1 MDLDK
6 SFLVTNDSLSR
17 DDYVSLSQDVFD
29 STFQNASNVYPRD
42 ILDHS
47 SVNTIDQTNMA
58 ELKQRRK
65 TYASQT
71 RSLVSKR
78 KSISDKVF
86 QNAVTKK
93 FKANKNAYTPEFV
106 SLATQMSNIG
116 QITLARWNKEVAQ
129 VVIHDNLP
137 NKDCRFFSYG
147 IIADESTRG
156 EKKIFLVCLS
166 YWNHHTN
173 EPLLSIIRMV
183 DIERCSAI
191 VVCDTIIESCQ
202 SYNICTNKC
211 LYWLTDNTGY
221 MSGEK
226 GGAVVEF
233 KKKTGSK
240 TVRIPCGL
248 HAIHIVVN
256 AFEKITFGSNPNP
269 SGLSLC
275 PHPFNL
281 LNLAYY
287 LHNGYNDSDKDNPLN
302 MKTETIKKLYWTF
315 LQYQLKNYQKPIS
328 TRWLYQLETAKQYL
342 DRKDIHLVFAR
353 FFVDQLMSSKNVPER
368 YYHKWTTFLS
378 WLQDEKMNI
387 LIRIMVQFGKW
398 FYERLFHFLT
408 GADPCPRVQ
417 HNGTPKT
424 LPNGYQAHELP
435 DMVGKWTKELNE
447 VVERPEIIFF
457 EEFQAAIICV
467 VLNTPLPNFS
477 NNLASKYI
485 DQLVDDF
492 NNNNQRK
499 ESFGLF
505 EALQEDD
512 FQSRLQLS
520 GPKPLGC
527 MLTSEKLKDVCAQ
540 QHRITPNPINLNF
553 GEEATKNILKHI
565 LKNK

>member
-1 MDLDK
+1 NSSPMDLDK

-29 STFQNASNVYPRD
+29 STFQNASNVYPQD

-65 TYASQT
+65 TYVSQT

-116 QITLARWNKEVAQ
+116 QMSLSSTVQCTKEIFAFLTGQSPESWLSHRTLARWNKEVAQ

-457 EEFQAAIICV
+457 EEFQAASEH
-467 VLNTPLPNFS
+467 LEEND
-477 NNLASKYI
+477 YI
-485 DQLVDDF
+485 DLMNKVKAGLAKALEMFKKWMDIWTHLPLLV
-492 NNNNQRK
+492 
-499 ESFGLF
+499 
-505 EALQEDD
+505 
-512 FQSRLQLS
+512 
-520 GPKPLGC
+520 C
-527 MLTSEKLKDVCAQ
+527 
-540 QHRITPNPINLNF
+540 
-553 GEEATKNILKHI
+553 
-565 LKNK
+565 

>member
-1 MDLDK
+1 NSSPMDLDK

-29 STFQNASNVYPRD
+29 STFQNASNVHPQD

-65 TYASQT
+65 TYVSQT

-116 QITLARWNKEVAQ
+116 QMSLSSTVQCTKEIFAFLTGQSPESWLSHRTLARWNKEVAQ

-156 EKKIFLVCLS
+156 EKKIFLVCLP

-226 GGAVVEF
+226 GGA
-233 KKKTGSK
+233 
-240 TVRIPCGL
+240 
-248 HAIHIVVN
+248 
-256 AFEKITFGSNPNP
+256 KITFGSNPNP
-269 SGLSLC
+269 SGLSLR

-398 FYERLFHFLT
+398 FYEQLFHFLT
-408 GADPCPRVQ
+408 GADPCPR
-417 HNGTPKT
+417 
-424 LPNGYQAHELP
+424 
-435 DMVGKWTKELNE
+435 ELNE

-457 EEFQAAIICV
+457 EEFQAASEH
-467 VLNTPLPNFS
+467 LEEND
-477 NNLASKYI
+477 YI
-485 DQLVDDF
+485 DLMNKV
-492 NNNNQRK
+492 K
-499 ESFGLF
+499 AG
-505 EALQEDD
+505 
-512 FQSRLQLS
+512 LQLS

-527 MLTSEKLKDVCAQ
+527 MLTSEKLKDVRAQ

>member
-1 MDLDK
+1 NSSPMDLDK

-29 STFQNASNVYPRD
+29 STFQNASNVYPQD

-58 ELKQRRK
+58 ELKIFAFLTGQ
-65 TYASQT
+65 S
-71 RSLVSKR
+71 
-78 KSISDKVF
+78 
-86 QNAVTKK
+86 
-93 FKANKNAYTPEFV
+93 PE
-106 SLATQMSNIG
+106 SWLSHR
-116 QITLARWNKEVAQ
+116 TLARWNKEVAQ

-202 SYNICTNKC
+202 SYNIFTNKC

-269 SGLSLC
+269 SGLSLR

-342 DRKDIHLVFAR
+342 DRKDIHHVFAR

-424 LPNGYQAHELP
+424 LPNGYRAHELP

-492 NNNNQRK
+492 NNQRK

-512 FQSRLQLS
+512 FRNEFIAFSVANDPKLFDFPLLMISLKIEFESRLQLS

-553 GEEATKNILKHI
+553 
-565 LKNK
+565 